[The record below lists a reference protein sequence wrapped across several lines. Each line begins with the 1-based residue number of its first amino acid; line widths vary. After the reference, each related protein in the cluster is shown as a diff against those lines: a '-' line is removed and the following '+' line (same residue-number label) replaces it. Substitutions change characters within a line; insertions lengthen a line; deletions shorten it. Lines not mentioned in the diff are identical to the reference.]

1 MQPHPY
7 HYMSSKSREAY
18 WVDHSPIKDLLRKQ
32 SQGKI
37 PLTKIEKDRLS
48 KYAESQRKSKP
59 KRKKK

>member
-1 MQPHPY
+1 MQY
-7 HYMSSKSREAY
+7 HHKTSNKSREAY
-18 WVDHSPIKDLLRKQ
+18 WIDNSPIKDLLYKQ